1 MVFYP
6 LNLLFTF
13 VQRIKQNDLIMK
25 KLFSFVCLLAS
36 LTVSA
41 QSLPD
46 LIKNGNSKLS
56 AGNFAGAEQ
65 DFSNAI
71 KLNDQV
77 VNAYLDKMKKYGT
90 LNEFQRTTSDMPD
103 GFVYNH
109 DLAVPYY
116 GRGMAYEGLSKN
128 EEALADYEKA
138 IAIDPKYA
146 DALCQRGIV
155 LIGKGIKDKG
165 CLDLKKAGTAGNAK
179 AKELFDKNACSD
191 IAKAFISAG
200 DAKFDAKDYNGALA
214 DYSSAVQL
222 NKESFDAFIKRGKCN
237 VQLKKY
243 AKAISDYD
251 KALKIKNDT
260 VQVLYLRGLA
270 YNASE
275 NFVLAFNDFSC
286 VIRLEPNNYDAFM
299 ARAYSCEGMQKFRS
313 AVYDYSECIRIK
325 PDDGNAYYKRGL
337 VTQDAKDGSA
347 CKDFK
352 KAAALGL
359 DDAKQLADG
368 CNAPPAPPK

>member
-1 MVFYP
+1 MKRLV
-6 LNLLFTF
+6 LLIAILSCSTL
-13 VQRIKQNDLIMK
+13 DY
-25 KLFSFVCLLAS
+25 
-36 LTVSA
+36 A

-46 LIKNGNSKLS
+46 LIKNGNAKLAAS
-56 AGNFAGAEQ
+56 NFAGAEQ

-71 KLNDQV
+71 KVNEPV
-77 VNAYLDKMKKYGT
+77 VTAYLDKMKKYAT
-90 LNEFQRTTSDMPD
+90 MNEFQKSTSDMPD

-109 DLAVPYY
+109 DLALPYF
-116 GRGMAYEGLSKN
+116 GRGLAYEGLGKN
-128 EEALADYEKA
+128 DEAFSDYEKA
-138 IAIDPKYA
+138 ISIDPKYS
-146 DALCQRGIV
+146 DALCQRGVMNIA
-155 LIGKGIKDKG
+155 KGIKDKG
-165 CLDLKKAGTAGNAK
+165 CLDLKKAGTAGSAK

-191 IAKAFISAG
+191 IAQAFITAG
-200 DAKFDAKDYNGALA
+200 DSKFDSKDYAGALA
-214 DYSSAVQL
+214 DYTSAVQL
-222 NKESFDAFIKRGKCN
+222 NKDSFDAFLKRGKCN

-251 KALKIKNDT
+251 KALKIKQDT

-286 VIRLEPNNYDAFM
+286 VIRIEPNNYDSYM
-299 ARAYSCEGMQKFRS
+299 NRAYACEGMQKFRS
-313 AVYDYSECIRIK
+313 AIYDYSECVRIK
-325 PDDGNAYYKRGL
+325 PEDGMAYYKRGL
-337 VTQDAKDGSA
+337 ISQDSKDNSA

-359 DDAKQLADG
+359 DDAKQLAEG